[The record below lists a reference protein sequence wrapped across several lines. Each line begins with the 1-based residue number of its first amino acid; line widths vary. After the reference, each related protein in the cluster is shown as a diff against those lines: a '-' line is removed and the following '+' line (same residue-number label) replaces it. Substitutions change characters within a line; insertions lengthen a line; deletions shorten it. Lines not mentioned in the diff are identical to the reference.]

1 MASSVPLLDIDLNI
15 EYPEIVNEDSQK
27 ICAREIHPELPDL
40 NVGEIDNFAFDLN
53 VVPNSP
59 DAVFLDLNIQHLEHE
74 DTRVPDGKVPLLY
87 VCRFLRYFTALCQF
101 LRCTLKYYNQK
112 MKGEP

>member
-27 ICAREIHPELPDL
+27 ICAREIHPELSDL

-53 VVPNSP
+53 VVPNSL
-59 DAVFLDLNIQHLEHE
+59 DAELLDLNI
-74 DTRVPDGKVPLLY
+74 
-87 VCRFLRYFTALCQF
+87 
-101 LRCTLKYYNQK
+101 
-112 MKGEP
+112 